1 MGSAERLDPGGIVA
15 RPELFE
21 RLTTA
26 PRVTVLSAPAGSGKT
41 VLVRSWVDGTGI
53 AGRVG
58 WVPVGRDESDPQR
71 FWLGVFRALRRTV
84 PGAALVRELTAAPD
98 LDGWAVVEGLLAD
111 LAPLEDRLWLVIDDV
126 HLLEHT
132 EVLQQLELLVMRS
145 SPQLRFVLATRHDLR
160 LGLHRLRLA
169 GELTE
174 IRTADLRFS
183 LAEARE
189 LFLAAGVELSDRTTG
204 TLLDRTEGWVA
215 GLRLAALSLAGHP
228 DPERFAEE
236 FSGSE
241 RTVAE
246 YLLAEVLDRQSE
258 QNRRLLLRTEVR
270 VAERVNGEL
279 ADLLTGDQGGERALQ
294 DLEQAN
300 AFVVALDAARSWFRY
315 HQMFADLL
323 RLELRRAEP
332 GQMARLHQAAAGW
345 LAGHGYPVEA
355 IRHAQAG
362 QDWDLAA
369 GLLADNWPSLYLDGQ
384 AAAVHEMLAGFPA
397 AVRAEDAELAALAA
411 ADELGRGSVDAAEQ
425 YLGLAKRR
433 SASLPA
439 SRQGRARALLGV
451 MAMLLARQNVN
462 PYAVAA
468 EAQRLEAMAEDE
480 DVACLGLRE
489 DLRALALISLGTAE
503 YLTAMF
509 RDAERHLDSGITLA
523 RRIGRPFLAFTGLAI
538 QAAVAVTHSSY
549 AQAAER
555 SELVIEL
562 ARRYGW
568 TDEPPAVIAYGV
580 LGGTLCWQGR
590 LEEAAPWIQRAEGF
604 LTAETE
610 PATGVGIYYIRGVL
624 ELGHGRDAEALRALQ
639 AAAGLARRLAD
650 RHYLSVV
657 RGFAPCVACSPWIR
671 LGATARAEQDLAGL
685 SEQDRDQAARS
696 ASPSRHCGSPRTTRP
711 PRSPRWCQSWMAPVP
726 AGRGRRGRVTALML
740 EATARDA
747 LGETGAVDSAMER
760 ALDLAEPE
768 GALWF
773 LLLCPAPGLVER
785 HGRRHTSHAALVAD
799 LQSRLA
805 ARKFTISPARTQP
818 LREPLS
824 DSELRVLRYLPTNLT
839 MPDIASGL
847 GVSHNTIKTHVRNLY
862 AKLGTHRRAEAVDRA
877 RALGLLASS
886 PSSFSRGVLR
896 TQRPLALADERGHL
910 AGEGDIRTTD

>member
-1 MGSAERLDPGGIVA
+1 VGSAERLDPGGIVA

-21 RLTTA
+21 RLTAA

-41 VLVRSWVDGTGI
+41 VLVRSWVNGTDI

-58 WVPVGRDESDPQR
+58 WVPVGRDERDPQR
-71 FWLGVFRALRRTV
+71 FWLRVFRALRRTV

-98 LDGWAVVEGLLAD
+98 LDGWAVVEGLLED

-160 LGLHRLRLA
+160 HGLHRLRLA

-183 LAEARE
+183 PAEARE
-189 LFLAAGVELSDRTTG
+189 LFRAAGVELSDRTTEM
-204 TLLDRTEGWVA
+204 LLDRTEGWVA

-246 YLLAEVLDRQSE
+246 YLLAEVLDRQPGPV
-258 QNRRLLLRTEVR
+258 RRLLLRTSVL
-270 VAERVNGEL
+270 ERVNGEL
-279 ADLLTGDQGGERALQ
+279 ADLLTGDGGSERVLQ

-397 AVRAEDAELAALAA
+397 SIRAEDAELAALAA

-433 SASLPA
+433 SAFLPA

-451 MAMLLARQNVN
+451 IAMLLARQDVN
-462 PYAVAA
+462 PDAVAA

-480 DVACLGLRE
+480 DVARLGLRE

-509 RDAERHLDSGITLA
+509 RDAERHLESGITLA

-538 QAAVAVTHSSY
+538 QAAVAVPHSSY

-555 SELVIEL
+555 SKLVIEL
-562 ARRYGW
+562 AQRYGW

-590 LEEAAPWIQRAEGF
+590 LEEAALWVQRAERS

-639 AAAGLARRLAD
+639 AAEGLARRLAD
-650 RHYLSVV
+650 RHYLVV
-657 RGFAPCVACSPWIR
+657 PVRALRLLALIR

-685 SEQDRDQAARS
+685 SEQDRDRGEIRIALAALRL
-696 ASPSRHCGSPRTTRP
+696 AQDDPPAAVAALVPVLDGSSLLVRQT
-711 PRSPRWCQSWMAPVP
+711 WQ
-726 AGRGRRGRVTALML
+726 VTALML

-799 LQSRLA
+799 LQSLLA
-805 ARKFTISPARTQP
+805 ARKFAISPARTQP

-839 MPDIASGL
+839 MPDIASEL
-847 GVSHNTIKTHVRNLY
+847 GISRNTVKTHVRNLY
-862 AKLGTHRRAEAVDRA
+862 AKLGTHRRAEAVHRA

-886 PSSFSRGVLR
+886 PSPFSRGVLR